1 MLELLKTLNHPYDTQ
16 GVKAM
21 NKSCSALAPKGETF
35 SKTISL
41 TARLELACAI
51 QIVGHYEVWNRIY
64 KSMGIKLGSIL
75 RRFLKN
81 IDTAKKRRHEYRR
94 SVEYKVFRKKDW
106 NDKYKAL
113 RELQMRDNKEGKTY
127 EAGMAL
133 SLARSRVK
141 ECKKK
146 QKEKLNDIP
155 LHLRQC
161 TYHHPQFC
169 TVLGHTTCGSK
180 ECMMKGQPADVLK
193 QAKKTIENDWIK
205 EQMKLDS
212 DTASKY

>member
-1 MLELLKTLNHPYDTQ
+1 
-16 GVKAM
+16 
-21 NKSCSALAPKGETF
+21 
-35 SKTISL
+35 
-41 TARLELACAI
+41 
-51 QIVGHYEVWNRIY
+51 
-64 KSMGIKLGSIL
+64 MGMDLGSIL
-75 RRFLKN
+75 TRYLKN
-81 IDTAKKRRHEYRR
+81 MDKTKKRRHEYRR
-94 SVEYKVFRKKDW
+94 SVKYKILRKKDW

-180 ECMMKGQPADVLK
+180 EFLMEEKPPNFLK
-193 QAKKTIENDWIK
+193 ESKKII
-205 EQMKLDS
+205 
-212 DTASKY
+212 